1 LPLHVVAALRP
12 LETPFFR
19 QLLPVLLLELEVRVS
34 LLELELPFVQLV
46 APVLAFASDEFAELA
61 VRLPILELA
70 VRWLLLEPAVRK
82 SALALP
88 LVEPVA
94 LAEYSD
100 LPELLVLSALLER
113 KPLAARP
120 ERRARLAELRPVSKS
135 RLAPLVQPELRLQQE
150 DSRRASGIGRELLVL
165 LSGARAVEL
174 WLLTMAY
181 LMKRL

>member
-46 APVLAFASDEFAELA
+46 APVLAFASDELA